1 MTRLKETL
9 RRGDIAY
16 GTFCALKDPAV
27 VELLGYVGYDF
38 AVIDLEHSSLD
49 LSTMEHFIRAAQVG
63 GISSVVR
70 TPQMDFATILRAVEA
85 GADAIM
91 VPHVASREMAEKVV
105 ATAKYPPV
113 GMRGIDGSTRVA
125 RYGSVKMADHMKVQ
139 NERLLVIGMIEDREA
154 VEQIDDIVR
163 TPGLDLLFVG
173 ASDLSCS
180 YGLPTQVTHP
190 TVRAA
195 LQKILSS
202 ANEAGVKVGI
212 PGFDPQQAKDL
223 AEMGYSFI
231 TSPAVDTFHLTQTLG
246 AHLQALKEAAKP
258 LRRRAA

>member
-1 MTRLKETL
+1 MGKLKEVL
-9 RRGDIAY
+9 QRGEIAY

-38 AVIDLEHSSLD
+38 AVIDLEHSALD
-49 LSTMEHFIRAAQVG
+49 LATMEHFIRAAQIG
-63 GISSVVR
+63 GISSVIR

-91 VPHVASREMAEKVV
+91 VPHLVSREMAERIV

-125 RYGSVKMADHMKVQ
+125 RYGGVQMVDHMKVQ
-139 NERLLVIGMIEDREA
+139 NDRLLVIGMIEDKEA
-154 VEQIDDIVR
+154 VEQIDDIVQ

-190 TVRAA
+190 TVRGAIE
-195 LQKILSS
+195 KILAS
-202 ANEAGVKVGI
+202 ANRAGVKVGI
-212 PGFDPQQAKDL
+212 PAFDPKQAKDL
-223 AEMGYSFI
+223 AELGYRFI
-231 TSPAVDTFHLTQTLG
+231 TSPAVDTFHLTQTLT
-246 AHLQALKEAAKP
+246 AHLQSVKASVNLAP
-258 LRRRAA
+258 RGPS

>member
-1 MTRLKETL
+1 MGKLKEVL
-9 RRGDIAY
+9 QRGEIAY

-27 VELLGYVGYDF
+27 VELLGHVGYDF
-38 AVIDLEHSSLD
+38 AVIDLEHSALD

-63 GISSVVR
+63 GISSIVR

-91 VPHVASREMAEKVV
+91 VPHVLSREMAQKIV
-105 ATAKYPPV
+105 ATAKYPPI

-125 RYGSVKMADHMKVQ
+125 RYGGVRMVDHMKVQ
-139 NERLLVIGMIEDREA
+139 NDRLLVIGMIEDQEA
-154 VEQIDDIVR
+154 VEQIEDIVQ

-195 LQKILSS
+195 IEKILFT
-202 ANEAGVKVGI
+202 ANKAGVKVGI
-212 PGFDPQQAKDL
+212 PAFDPQQAKDL
-223 AEMGYSFI
+223 AELGYSFI
-231 TSPAVDTFHLTQTLG
+231 TSPAVDALHLTQTLTV
-246 AHLQALKEAAKP
+246 HLHALKTSVDAAP
-258 LRRRAA
+258 HRPS

>member
-49 LSTMEHFIRAAQVG
+49 LSTMEHFIRAAQIG
-63 GISSVVR
+63 GISSVIR

-91 VPHVASREMAEKVV
+91 VPHIVSREMAEKVV

-125 RYGSVKMADHMKVQ
+125 RYGGVKMVEHMKVQ

-154 VEQIDDIVR
+154 VEQIDDIVT

-195 LQKILSS
+195 LEKILSS
-202 ANEAGVKVGI
+202 ASKAGVKVGI

-223 AEMGYSFI
+223 AEMGYGFI
-231 TSPAVDTFHLTQTLG
+231 TSPAVDTFHLTQTLT

-258 LRRRAA
+258 SPRRAA